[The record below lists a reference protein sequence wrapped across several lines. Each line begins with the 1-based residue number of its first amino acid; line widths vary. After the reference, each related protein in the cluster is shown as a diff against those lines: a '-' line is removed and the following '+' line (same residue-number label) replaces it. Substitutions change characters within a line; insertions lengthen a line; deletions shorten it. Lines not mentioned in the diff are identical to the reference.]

1 MAGKMSDGD
10 VAARWNRNAD
20 QWTRDVRAGYDAYRD
35 LFTFPAFV
43 GLLPPLAGLDIIDLG
58 CGEGTNTRRLA
69 GMGARMTGVDLSE
82 RMIAHARE
90 AEQIRPL
97 GITYKVASYS
107 TDTGFPG
114 ATFDAVVSTM
124 ALMDGPDLEGA
135 MREALRLLRPGG
147 FLAFSILHPCFI
159 TPGLSWAKDDDGQPT
174 GLCVSSYFDRSAFTE
189 HWRFGDRPKGEEV
202 LPFAVPRF
210 PRTIGDYLNAV
221 AAAGFRIS
229 RIEEPR
235 PSPAACNAVPR
246 FTRWRDL
253 AAFLLVVV
261 AERPA

>member
-1 MAGKMSDGD
+1 MTDRLSDSE
-10 VAARWNRNAD
+10 VAARWNQNAD

-43 GLLPPLAGLDIIDLG
+43 GLLPPLAGLDVVDLG
-58 CGEGTNTRRLA
+58 CGEGTNTRRFA
-69 GMGARMTGVDLSE
+69 GMGARMTGINLSE
-82 RMIAHARE
+82 RMIGHALE

-97 GITYKVASYS
+97 GIAYKVASYS
-107 TDTGFPG
+107 TDTGFPEG
-114 ATFDAVVSTM
+114 SFDAAVSTM

-135 MREALRLLRPGG
+135 MREAFRLLRPGG
-147 FLAFSILHPCFI
+147 FLAFSVLHPCFI
-159 TPGLSWAKDDDGQPT
+159 TPGLRWERDGDGRAT
-174 GLCVSSYFDRSAFTE
+174 GLCVSRYFDRSAFTE
-189 HWRFGDRPKGEEV
+189 HWRFGDRPKDEAVE
-202 LPFAVPRF
+202 PFAVPRF

-235 PSPAACNAVPR
+235 PSVAACNATPR

-261 AERPA
+261 AERPG